1 MVQKYENVTFFFSGR
16 EGKFWQFS
24 KISKCDNFWT
34 KSPRD
39 LVDTA
44 LESWDIILSKF
55 LQDKVEFDQ
64 TKWKNCHEWV
74 IGRGM
79 DWLHFTG
86 NQLWCRFSTLSGRV
100 PLFLVSNFKVLD
112 LSFQT
117 PCSKLLSD
125 VSLKFLNSKRNLLI
139 WSKFCYFLAWIS
151 LK

>member
-1 MVQKYENVTFFFSGR
+1 MSSRSNSMQIWKLWRFFLVPQVLIFSD
-16 EGKFWQFS
+16 FCQ
-24 KISKCDNFWT
+24 ISNRCNFWT
-34 KSPRD
+34 KSRTD

-44 LESWDIILSKF
+44 LESWELVLSKF
-55 LQDKVEFDQ
+55 LQDKVGFDR
-64 TKWKNCHEWV
+64 TKRKNCHEWV

-117 PCSKLLSD
+117 PCSKILSD
-125 VSLKFLNSKRNLLI
+125 VWLKF
-139 WSKFCYFLAWIS
+139 
-151 LK
+151 